1 MIKTSTNNFIDDTA
15 TDEDEAANNTYTF
28 TLKETARDAN
38 EDGVVDADD
47 FTVMVNNSTLKD
59 ERTITEPGY
68 FVVTLDTGTTAGR
81 GATHVVIHGKVP
93 NNDIGDARSVVITY
107 EYSEYDFVGA
117 TTPLNIAGSR
127 VFHGPDREDLDEIGV
142 DGVDSTAHEL
152 RIPLT
157 TVDDAGEITFA
168 YHVKDEPEKLVTV
181 SSSSSQG
188 TSDVTLDG
196 VETGVRTAIF
206 KSTAALVSDRE
217 FDLMDTASDEVDL
230 LDDGAGEGD
239 PVVSVMELSTSDT
252 LDSARVLLLATQ
264 LGMAT
269 GDPAKDLVA
278 RLLPVSHEDTI
289 TVTYADKDVRG
300 LSTGSIVKTA
310 EVDMEAP
317 VVTLVRP
324 ADKLYTK
331 ESTVTLQAE
340 VVDTGAGV
348 DQGDIVLV
356 ATAGVN
362 LPGQQDQLKSPVA
375 SGFSVTGVPTAGIGE
390 GAQKWAVL
398 VTDKVGN
405 TPVEDVVDADDC
417 LPGSSGED
425 CDKGAG
431 PIGVNEAA
439 RGAAGPETAIGQVDN
454 PFVFTVDTEGPTLDN
469 GKTGFSLKNAGV
481 SSGESKESENKN
493 KRDWVRVTFELGLG
507 TAPID
512 PATVDANDFRVD
524 GEVPV
529 EAAVNSVA
537 QDCNDAGKE
546 CKIAK
551 GSAVYLKVA
560 QLDTDARPKV
570 ELSGEIRDRSGNLR
584 TGGSVNALADGLN
597 PVLTV
602 NTSEDIS
609 DSEVVITVSSSER
622 LSGRPTVRL
631 TETAPDDGVAEDT
644 LGNPLAVVLQQGGTT
659 SWEAE
664 KSVVGNQ
671 AIKYY
676 VVVEGKDPAGNTA
689 KVGDDKPADDVVSF
703 QLDSQAPTLVFKSAS
718 GKDLDDSKAKP
729 KEGAVWIVGE
739 FDEDEH
745 ADDKFRKVN
754 VTAVTL
760 TNLDTEEVDD
770 G

>member
-1 MIKTSTNNFIDDTA
+1 MKNA
-15 TDEDEAANNTYTF
+15 
-28 TLKETARDAN
+28 
-38 EDGVVDADD
+38 
-47 FTVMVNNSTLKD
+47 
-59 ERTITEPGY
+59 
-68 FVVTLDTGTTAGR
+68 
-81 GATHVVIHGKVP
+81 
-93 NNDIGDARSVVITY
+93 
-107 EYSEYDFVGA
+107 
-117 TTPLNIAGSR
+117 
-127 VFHGPDREDLDEIGV
+127 
-142 DGVDSTAHEL
+142 
-152 RIPLT
+152 
-157 TVDDAGEITFA
+157 
-168 YHVKDEPEKLVTV
+168 
-181 SSSSSQG
+181 
-188 TSDVTLDG
+188 
-196 VETGVRTAIF
+196 
-206 KSTAALVSDRE
+206 
-217 FDLMDTASDEVDL
+217 
-230 LDDGAGEGD
+230 
-239 PVVSVMELSTSDT
+239 
-252 LDSARVLLLATQ
+252 
-264 LGMAT
+264 
-269 GDPAKDLVA
+269 
-278 RLLPVSHEDTI
+278 
-289 TVTYADKDVRG
+289 
-300 LSTGSIVKTA
+300 
-310 EVDMEAP
+310 
-317 VVTLVRP
+317 
-324 ADKLYTK
+324 
-331 ESTVTLQAE
+331 
-340 VVDTGAGV
+340 
-348 DQGDIVLV
+348 
-356 ATAGVN
+356 
-362 LPGQQDQLKSPVA
+362 
-375 SGFSVTGVPTAGIGE
+375 
-390 GAQKWAVL
+390 
-398 VTDKVGN
+398 
-405 TPVEDVVDADDC
+405 
-417 LPGSSGED
+417 
-425 CDKGAG
+425 
-431 PIGVNEAA
+431 
-439 RGAAGPETAIGQVDN
+439 
-454 PFVFTVDTEGPTLDN
+454 FVFTVDTEGPTLDT

-493 KRDWVRVTFELGLG
+493 KRDWVRITFELGLG

-584 TGGSVNALADGLN
+584 TGGSISALADGLN

-664 KSVVGNQ
+664 KGVVGNQ

-718 GKDLDDSKAKP
+718 GKGLDDSKAKP
-729 KEGAVWIVGE
+729 EEGAVWIVGE

-760 TNLDTEEVDD
+760 TNLDTEEVVADD
-770 G
+770 PAMLFGGEVACDDHAAEEDADPVPQRQVRPAHAGD